1 MEGRWIF
8 KRHLQNFCASLSAGP
23 SIEHGPPDRPPPQPR
38 RRRSCSSNAE
48 FSLSPCLSGVRL
60 STGCHGRD
68 ASSVNFAIHRVPWP
82 RVGGDTPAWSPS
94 ASRALT
100 ASPNPNTPRPRLG
113 LVGLLL
119 DACYSQKPYLCHQAP
134 VQAQEHSRHC
144 HAGLSPSHNTGSTV
158 HSRSTHTSHSH
169 PHQFTLCLLLLAP
182 RHPITTARS
191 CLFEVD
197 AAAMDRH

>member
-68 ASSVNFAIHRVPWP
+68 ASSVHFAIHRVPWP

-100 ASPNPNTPRPRLG
+100 ASPKPKHTP
-113 LVGLLL
+113 
-119 DACYSQKPYLCHQAP
+119 AA
-134 VQAQEHSRHC
+134 SRTRWLTP
-144 HAGLSPSHNTGSTV
+144 G
-158 HSRSTHTSHSH
+158 R
-169 PHQFTLCLLLLAP
+169 LLLAEALPVPSSTCPGTGAQQALP
-182 RHPITTARS
+182 RWPLPVPQHWQYGT
-191 CLFEVD
+191 
-197 AAAMDRH
+197 